1 MPDYDFDLFTIGGGS
16 GGVAASRRAG
26 TLGARVGLCEVQEL
40 GGTCVHRGCIPKKL
54 LVYASHFH
62 YDFGD
67 AAGFGWSV
75 PEPTFDW
82 AALQAAKK
90 QELHRLEGVYGRLV
104 RDAGVAHVKGRGR
117 VVDAHTVEVEG
128 ERFTAAHILVAT
140 GSRPFLPDIPGI
152 EHAITSDEALSLP
165 ALPRRLVIVG
175 GGYIGVELAG
185 IFHGLGTKVSL
196 LIRGG
201 AVLTGFDEDLRAFL
215 TGELRKQGMD
225 VQVDTV
231 VRDIEKRGD
240 GVSVMT
246 GSGDM
251 LEADHV
257 LFATGRVPKS
267 QDLGLAEAG
276 VKLDARGAVCVDTWS
291 RTSVES
297 IYAVG
302 DVTDRINLTPVA
314 IAEGRALVET
324 LFGKNPTPSDHR
336 NVPSAVFSQPPL
348 ACVGLT
354 EREARARCGEVDVYV
369 SSFRPLRH
377 TLSGRSERAMLKLVV
392 ERATGKVCGFHMV
405 GADAPE
411 LMQGFA
417 VALRCGVTKAQ
428 LDSTIGIH
436 PTAAEEFV
444 TLREKRPDPEARL
457 AEERGQAAGADGS
470 H

>member
-1 MPDYDFDLFTIGGGS
+1 MAFDYDLFTIGGGS

-26 TLGARVGLCEVQEL
+26 ALGARVGLCEVQEV

-62 YDFGD
+62 HDFED

-75 PEPTFDW
+75 PAPTHDW

-90 QELHRLEGVYGRLV
+90 KELHRLEDVYGRLLRDSGVTHV
-104 RDAGVAHVKGRGR
+104 RGRGR

-128 ERFTAAHILVAT
+128 QRYTAQHLLVAT
-140 GSRPFLPDIPGI
+140 GARPFLPEVPGI

-165 ALPRRLVIVG
+165 ALPERLVIVG

-185 IFHGLGTKVSL
+185 IFHALGTKVSL
-196 LIRGG
+196 LIRGA
-201 AVLTGFDEDLRAFL
+201 AVLSGFDDDVRSFL
-215 TGELRKQGMD
+215 TGELRKQGID
-225 VQVDTV
+225 VQVDTS
-231 VRDIEKRGD
+231 VRDIEKRDG

-246 GSGDM
+246 RGGEM
-251 LEADHV
+251 LEADQV
-257 LFATGRVPKS
+257 LYATGRVPKT
-267 QDLGLAEAG
+267 QDLGLEALG
-276 VKLDARGAVCVDTWS
+276 VKLDGRGAICVDAGS
-291 RTSVES
+291 RSSVPS
-297 IYAVG
+297 LYAVG
-302 DVTDRINLTPVA
+302 DVTDRLNLTPVA
-314 IAEGRALVET
+314 IAEGRALVES
-324 LFGKNPTPSDHR
+324 LFGGRQVLADHS

-354 EREARARCGEVDVYV
+354 EREARQRHGEVDVYV

-377 TLSGRSERAMLKLVV
+377 TLSGRNERAMLKLVV
-392 ERATGKVCGFHMV
+392 ERATGRVLGFHMV
-405 GADAPE
+405 GADSPE
-411 LMQGFA
+411 VMQGFA

-428 LDSTIGIH
+428 LDSTLGIH

-444 TLREKRPDPEARL
+444 TMRERRPDPEERL
-457 AEERGQAAGADGS
+457 TEERGQAAGSEGT